1 MDEVKPVRL
10 TFCIRDLVVRR
21 IFVEWVM
28 LDSHLDRSFRRHRPV
43 GIKSPVSRMLVR
55 IAPLITGQVASMF
68 HFRLTY

>member
-10 TFCIRDLVVRR
+10 TLCISDLVVRR

-28 LDSHLDRSFRRHRPV
+28 LDSHLYRSFRRCRPV
-43 GIKSPVSRMLVR
+43 GAKSPVSKMLVR
-55 IAPLITGQVASMF
+55 IVPLITGQAASMF